1 MARALV
7 VEFIAGEDAGA
18 LGRWLPAAGLDL
30 DVVRLHAGDVLPARV
45 EHEALIVMGG
55 KQDAFGTGEGQ
66 PETIALLRAAM
77 AGGTAVL
84 GVCLG
89 AQLLALAAGGT
100 VARNPDGPEQGWGLV
115 RKGDACADDPILRS
129 LPYLPD
135 VVHWHQDEIATLPPG
150 ATHLLRNGITEVQG
164 FRVGEKAWGLQCH
177 IEVDEA
183 MVARWADE
191 DDVDRSLVLPF
202 PPDVDLE
209 RTWRPVAE
217 AFARVARGGFTGV
230 TLTAGTT

>member
-30 DVVRLHAGDVLPARV
+30 DVVRLHAGDVLPERV
-45 EHEALIVMGG
+45 EQEALVVMGG

-66 PETIALLRAAM
+66 SETIALLQGAIADDK
-77 AGGTAVL
+77 AVL

-89 AQLLALAAGGT
+89 AQLLALAAGGQ
-100 VARNPDGPEQGWGLV
+100 VARNPNGPEQGWGLV
-115 RKGDACADDPILRS
+115 RKGDACGDDPILRS
-129 LPYLPD
+129 LPLLPD
-135 VVHWHQDEIATLPPG
+135 VVHWHQDEISVLPPG
-150 ATHLLRNGITEVQG
+150 AVPLLRNGATEVQG
-164 FRVGEKAWGLQCH
+164 FRVGARAWGLQCH

-191 DDVDRSLVLPF
+191 DGVDRDLVLPF
-202 PPDVDLE
+202 PDDVDLE

-230 TLTAGTT
+230 TLT